1 MSELYGQVALITG
14 AGGTLGSSHA
24 RAIAAKGA
32 HVLVHDINEQ
42 AANTVV
48 TDILSSNGSA
58 SKIIC
63 DITNQEA
70 VKDGIERAVFEHGA
84 VNILIN
90 NAGISG
96 NNALIKDI
104 DESFFDKMF
113 DTHVKG
119 SFLAIQAVIGGMRS
133 IGSGRIVNTISG
145 RAHSGAASGSHYNGA
160 KGAIVGLTRAL
171 ATEFAPFGV
180 TVNAIAPGV
189 TPSGMTRKRLG
200 DEGLAMRAKQLISE
214 RLPTPEEITRGVLF
228 LLATESSIV
237 TGRVLNMQQPRK
249 AEIL

>member
-1 MSELYGQVALITG
+1 VSELYGQVALITG

-32 HVLVHDINEQ
+32 HVLVHDINER

-48 TDILSSNGSA
+48 TDILSSSGSA
-58 SKIIC
+58 SKLIC
-63 DITNQEA
+63 DITNKET
-70 VKDGIERAVFEHGA
+70 VKDSIDRAVLDHGT

-90 NAGISG
+90 NAGITG

-104 DESFFDKMF
+104 DENFFDKMF

-119 SFLAIQAVIGGMRS
+119 SFLAIQAVIGGMKS

-160 KGAIVGLTRAL
+160 KGAIVGLTRSL

-228 LLATESSIV
+228 FLSAESSIV